1 MKRFG
6 GGRLIQNIQKR
17 ASRCGSGTNMSDT
30 ASDEKFGLGGPCSC
44 SACDAKSAHTTMLC
58 DCTSEKDERTLP
70 NGDRYLSCSQIFE
83 SGFETHQSWEE
94 YCSMRN
100 TDEGKKFGAE
110 VEANIAREGPR
121 TFNTSLCPSVAWWA
135 ARFRESFLIMNET
148 ECAGHVEGETSLQ
161 NASRSCH
168 SHSQREQHIF
178 RGRALL
184 CAPSRETHDH

>member
-1 MKRFG
+1 MLCFHTMKRFEMVVA
-6 GGRLIQNIQKR
+6 LSKTFKN
-17 ASRCGSGTNMSDT
+17 APVVVGSGTNMSDT

-44 SACDAKSAHTTMLC
+44 SACVAKFAHTTMLC

-70 NGDRYLSCSQIFE
+70 DGDRCLSCSQIFE

-121 TFNTSLCPSVAWWA
+121 TFQYESVS
-135 ARFRESFLIMNET
+135 EHGVVGSKD
-148 ECAGHVEGETSLQ
+148 
-161 NASRSCH
+161 SRK
-168 SHSQREQHIF
+168 F
-178 RGRALL
+178 F
-184 CAPSRETHDH
+184 DHERN